1 MRFSPV
7 IGQCTK
13 YHWCLIFIC
22 FPAIEW
28 DLEDPA
34 GLEEGVSAGLEEDP
48 VSAGQEDQGSVDLVS
63 EVRVSVDPDGVLAP
77 EDRGVRGRDSEVR
90 GDLAVASSDL
100 VVASLVGAL
109 MAYAAWY
116 LLACTACAVAGCCKI
131 ASAGRAGMA
140 LPVLEVLQATDP
152 EMF

>member
-1 MRFSPV
+1 MGPGGPGGPGGGGFGGP
-7 IGQCTK
+7 GGGPGFGGPGGPGFGGPGFGGPGFGGPG
-13 YHWCLIFIC
+13 WG
-22 FPAIEW
+22 PG
-28 DLEDPA
+28 P
-34 GLEEGVSAGLEEDP
+34 G
-48 VSAGQEDQGSVDLVS
+48 
-63 EVRVSVDPDGVLAP
+63 
-77 EDRGVRGRDSEVR
+77 DRGVRGWDSEVH

-100 VVASLVGAL
+100 EASSVGSL